1 MESEDKDIPYSETD
15 RYKRL
20 QRLLRQTRQRDKMEA
35 KPKYVKFEQD
45 AVIILVDSD
54 DLNIPVKDLKI
65 CGLCTL
71 SYKKPVYHYS
81 PSSPAKPPVSDGRT
95 SENRSDSNEK
105 RTAQDR
111 GAVLETGGGF
121 IRASP
126 FVCKGIKRTKNG
138 KA

>member
-1 MESEDKDIPYSETD
+1 MEK
-15 RYKRL
+15 
-20 QRLLRQTRQRDKMEA
+20 
-35 KPKYVKFEQD
+35 KYVKFEQD

-81 PSSPAKPPVSDGRT
+81 PSTPAKPVSPVVVEIKGRVDKPQ
-95 SENRSDSNEK
+95 E
-105 RTAQDR
+105 
-111 GAVLETGGGF
+111 ETGGGF

-126 FVCKGIKRTKNG
+126 FVCKGIKRDKNG
-138 KA
+138 KM